1 MYIQH
6 FNTSKFQ
13 TIEYFFL
20 QEMNLIIDQKI
31 KMLIGSAVFSYAIVD
46 GPNTIIRGNL
56 SAMKTIFEWDKYRG
70 IYTREYQR

>member
-1 MYIQH
+1 
-6 FNTSKFQ
+6 
-13 TIEYFFL
+13 
-20 QEMNLIIDQKI
+20 MNLIIDQKI

-56 SAMKTIFEWDKYRG
+56 SAIKTIFEWDKYRG